1 MVKCKLIN
9 SAVITKRKGVG
20 YMFKTV
26 QGGSFK
32 VFSEEDM
39 KEIHE
44 ASVYLM
50 ENVGIKVPNKRV
62 QEIFAQ
68 NGATV
73 DTEEGVVK
81 IPRSMLEDALDS
93 APERVVLCGRE
104 EKNDLVLEGTNT
116 YLGTGGT
123 VLNTLDLDSG
133 ERRPTEVRDVAGYA
147 RMTEALE
154 NIAFFVINCY
164 PNDVKTEDVD
174 VNRFYHALANTSK
187 HVMGGIYT
195 EQGLRDV
202 IKMGED
208 IAGGK
213 KKLLERPFISFI
225 TLMMSPLTMDI
236 TYTDFLMEIARYGI
250 PVAAPSEPLAGATSP
265 VTLAGTVTCN
275 NVESLSGVVLSQ
287 LVNKGTPVL
296 YGSTS
301 SIVDMQAGIY
311 MAGAIESSLIN
322 AGCAQMAR
330 FYRIPIYATG
340 GMSDSKIVD
349 AQAGYESAATM
360 MGVALAGANYIH
372 DAFGLLEF
380 CTTLSY
386 EKMVVDNEIAGM
398 VLRAVEGIEVN
409 RDTVAAEVIGEVGP
423 GGHFLAHQHT
433 AKHVRREFFFP
444 VLSNRQQRDSWVNQ
458 GSLDTA
464 ERAAQKARR
473 ILEEHP
479 SPGFSEEMEKYL
491 LENYPGIKPVKKLL

>member
-1 MVKCKLIN
+1 MVKQVK
-9 SAVITKRKGVG
+9 
-20 YMFKTV
+20 
-26 QGGSFK
+26 GGSFK
-32 VFSEEDM
+32 VFEDSDM

-50 ENVGIKVPNKRV
+50 EKVGVKIHNRKVR
-62 QEIFAQ
+62 EIFKN
-68 NGATV
+68 NGAEV
-73 DTEEGVVK
+73 EEHNGVVK
-81 IPRSMLEDALDS
+81 IPRAMLEDALAA
-93 APERVVLCGRE
+93 APEKVILCGRE

-123 VLNTLDLDSG
+123 VLNTLDLETG
-133 ERRPTEVRDVAGYA
+133 ERRPTEVRDVSGYA
-147 RMTEALE
+147 RMADALE
-154 NIAFFVINCY
+154 NISFFVINCY
-164 PNDVKTEDVD
+164 PNDVETENVD
-174 VNRFYHALANTSK
+174 INRFYHSLANTSK

-195 EQGLRDV
+195 WKGLQEV

-213 KKLLERPFISFI
+213 QKLLDRPFISFI
-225 TLMMSPLTMDI
+225 TLMMSPLTMEV
-236 TYTDFLMEIARYGI
+236 TYTDFLVEIAGHGI

-275 NVESLSGVVLSQ
+275 NVESLSGVVLAQ

-330 FYRIPIYATG
+330 YYKIPIYATG
-340 GMSDSKIVD
+340 GMSDSKLVD
-349 AQAGYESAATM
+349 VQAGYESAATM

-398 VLRAVEGIEVN
+398 VLRAVQGI
-409 RDTVAAEVIGEVGP
+409 DTSRESIAAEVIEDIGP
-423 GGHFLAHQHT
+423 GGHFLAHPHT

-444 VLSNRQQRDSWVNQ
+444 GVSNRQQRDTWVKE
-458 GSLDTA
+458 GGLDATS
-464 ERAAQKARR
+464 RARDMARK
-473 ILEEHP
+473 ILQEHRPLEFEED
-479 SPGFSEEMEKYL
+479 MEKHL
-491 LENYPGIKPVKKLL
+491 REKYPGIK